1 MNLQEAV
8 LRALEDIEALIPKLM
23 ISVILICLFFAIALI
38 INRFISKL
46 FELAKVEKLFQ
57 PFQKYIGVSFTSF
70 IIALINVGIALTAL
84 YTVASIAFPEYLDV
98 LNSAFEYFSR
108 VISVIFLIAI
118 VFVAVS
124 RITEKIAI
132 EGKMR
137 GFMTLITL
145 FIVIVLLIDVTTLSQ
160 EIKSAL
166 AWGLSIGIGISMGV
180 FTAWYFFHDLIKKG

>member
-8 LRALEDIEALIPKLM
+8 LRALEDIETLIPKL
-23 ISVILICLFFAIALI
+23 ILSVILICLFFAIALI